1 MVFLD
6 LAFLRVGNSAD
17 PQRTH
22 RAVPSL
28 SRLCSRACLVLY
40 FYGLGYQPVLPWLS
54 AAAGS
59 IVIEFGSK
67 SGSFDPRC
75 PTKGWGLPHLPV
87 DLLFADD
94 EAQTTRLRIE
104 EYRVSKRGLTVH
116 EFIPITYH
124 KGIGIWRSAARA

>member
-1 MVFLD
+1 MWEIL
-6 LAFLRVGNSAD
+6 
-17 PQRTH
+17 RTH
-22 RAVPSL
+22 SGPTGRYPLYLAYVPEH
-28 SRLCSRACLVLY
+28 VLFST

-94 EAQTTRLRIE
+94 EAQTARLRIE
-104 EYRVSKRGLTVH
+104 EYRVRKTGLTIH

>member
-1 MVFLD
+1 VWEIL
-6 LAFLRVGNSAD
+6 
-17 PQRTH
+17 RTH
-22 RAVPSL
+22 SGPTGRYPLYLAYVPEH
-28 SRLCSRACLVLY
+28 VLFST